1 MLNKVKDNF
10 FIIISLFLVFI
21 TLVIDLMPNISLGTE
36 IKLFI
41 YIFASLI
48 VFVDMKLKLRK
59 QKEENKEAIRKK
71 GLLLIFIIYIILL
84 VTLLLIDSNYGRFR
98 QFESIKLFSKEHI
111 ENYSNIVPFATIMN
125 FFNKLSNHE
134 INTNIVI
141 TNILGNI
148 LAFAPFGLFIPLIF
162 EEKFGK
168 FKNFLLLVIG
178 IILIFEI
185 VQFVTFRGTFDI
197 DDIILNTLGAII
209 VFWIFKIPIL
219 RKVISDIIK

>member
-1 MLNKVKDNF
+1 M
-10 FIIISLFLVFI
+10 
-21 TLVIDLMPNISLGTE
+21 
-36 IKLFI
+36 
-41 YIFASLI
+41 
-48 VFVDMKLKLRK
+48 
-59 QKEENKEAIRKK
+59 
-71 GLLLIFIIYIILL
+71 
-84 VTLLLIDSNYGRFR
+84 
-98 QFESIKLFSKEHI
+98 
-111 ENYSNIVPFATIMN
+111 PFATIMN